1 MPPAPPTRSAAES
14 AGVGTRLDGWK
25 EIATYLRR
33 GIRTVKRWEADRG
46 LPTHRVPGGGRA
58 SVYGFTTELD
68 DWLHAREAGDLDV
81 LSDEQDSARL
91 ESDVIAP
98 LPPAE
103 PAEEFDLAG
112 AAVPAPLQRSSRR
125 WSVAASAVGLAVI
138 AASVAFVVT
147 LPGVRSRL
155 SQALPVLFRRGEQPA
170 ALSTSQAPSDTE
182 KKLARDFYLRG
193 RYEWNQRTPESLNQA
208 LDSFTQAIVHDPGYA
223 PAYAGLADTYDLLR
237 QYSTMPDSE
246 AYARAI
252 SAARKA
258 IELDDSLAEAHRA
271 LAYAE
276 VYGTWDLADAD
287 KEFQRAI
294 ELEPKDP
301 VVRRWYA
308 NAFAMPGRY
317 QQSLEQLELAQQLDP
332 TSQATIADKG
342 ILLFYA
348 GKQKEGI
355 DLLNE
360 VERINPEFRSPHAY
374 LMLIDFDL
382 RNFSGYLK
390 EGQKTAEIMNDPELK
405 DIMSSA
411 QKGYAHGGVSGLL
424 DALYAK
430 QSEYYTEGKLS
441 RTALARTCT
450 MMGKKQEALRL
461 LEEASAHREREVLT
475 CLSDPELITL
485 ENEPRFQALAKQLN
499 SLLPHKPNVPALLS
513 IPENAPLQAANHL
526 R

>member
-308 NAFAMPGRY
+308 NAFAMPDCTVISRAASHGMH
-317 QQSLEQLELAQQLDP
+317 E
-332 TSQATIADKG
+332 I
-342 ILLFYA
+342 FA
-348 GKQKEGI
+348 G
-355 DLLNE
+355 
-360 VERINPEFRSPHAY
+360 
-374 LMLIDFDL
+374 
-382 RNFSGYLK
+382 
-390 EGQKTAEIMNDPELK
+390 
-405 DIMSSA
+405 
-411 QKGYAHGGVSGLL
+411 
-424 DALYAK
+424 
-430 QSEYYTEGKLS
+430 
-441 RTALARTCT
+441 
-450 MMGKKQEALRL
+450 
-461 LEEASAHREREVLT
+461 
-475 CLSDPELITL
+475 
-485 ENEPRFQALAKQLN
+485 
-499 SLLPHKPNVPALLS
+499 
-513 IPENAPLQAANHL
+513 
-526 R
+526 